1 MAEAKLTGGEVLAW
15 LKSKDTPA
23 DSTELAMVVAA
34 TVDYV
39 DGLPVVRDSA
49 DPSTWSA
56 GVKLGAAMLAARLY
70 RRRNSPAGIEAMTD
84 AGTSYVARHDPDV
97 SRLLKL
103 DASAAPAVG

>member
-1 MAEAKLTGGEVLAW
+1 MAEKLTGADVHAW

-23 DSTELAMVVAA
+23 DAAELAMVVAA

-49 DPSTWSA
+49 NPAVWSA
-56 GVKLGAAMLAARLY
+56 SVKLGAAMLAARLF
-70 RRRNSPAGIEAMTD
+70 RRRNSPAGIEGMTE

-103 DASAAPAVG
+103 DGSTAPAVG